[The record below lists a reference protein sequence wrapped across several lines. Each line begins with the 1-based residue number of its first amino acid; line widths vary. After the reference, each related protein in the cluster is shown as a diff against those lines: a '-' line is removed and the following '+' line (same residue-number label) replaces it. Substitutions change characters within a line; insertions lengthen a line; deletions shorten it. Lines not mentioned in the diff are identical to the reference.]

1 MQVIDSDGIQACVIL
16 TNLGVTV
23 MSVLFAAFM
32 MMAPAPEAA
41 PSLPPV
47 LPVQAKKQ
55 KPKQICQTVDVTG
68 SRVPQRICHDANT
81 GPAMDGDQSDATFG
95 LSKANT
101 LGTSNAYQPR

>member
-1 MQVIDSDGIQACVIL
+1 MSALIL
-16 TNLGVTV
+16 T
-23 MSVLFAAFM
+23 AI
-32 MMAPAPEAA
+32 MMAQAPATVPAAPEQ
-41 PSLPPV
+41 P
-47 LPVQAKKQ
+47 AKVKQQ
-55 KPKQICQTVDVTG
+55 KPKQICETVDVTG